1 MGNVHT
7 NFSLIVYIFPRKI
20 FLISMRKE
28 TGKLSEKIRQIQ
40 KGNKEEIVEVINQF
54 DPLIKKY
61 QRSSTKYLEERLKL
75 TVNREKSRTV
85 SVFAIRN
92 FKFLG
97 FALGRNGK
105 GIYVRVHPKS
115 WKKFKSRLKELSS
128 RKRCQS
134 IKPSLE
140 KIKVYARGWLNY
152 YGIASMKN
160 NIDDINGWLYHRIRM
175 CIWKQWKKPRTKVR
189 NLIKMGVPKD
199 LAMQAGNTRRG
210 HWFATHTVAVNMAM
224 TKERLINSGFY
235 DLATAYQSVHVN
247 Y

>member
-1 MGNVHT
+1 MRSWLSVLIT
-7 NFSLIVYIFPRKI
+7 DAESKKVFDIPIAPSLY
-20 FLISMRKE
+20 S
-28 TGKLSEKIRQIQ
+28 LS
-40 KGNKEEIVEVINQF
+40 NKMDNSLLAVRVINH
-54 DPLIKKY
+54 KY
-61 QRSSTKYLEERLKL
+61 I
-75 TVNREKSRTV
+75 VVEKSCTV

-189 NLIKMGVPKD
+189 NLINMGVPKD

>member
-134 IKPSLE
+134 IKPNLE

-175 CIWKQWKKPRTKVR
+175 CIWKQWKKPRTKYK
-189 NLIKMGVPKD
+189 NLVKLGIPEHY
-199 LAMQAGNTRRG
+199 AATIANSRRKY
-210 HWFATHTVAVNMAM
+210 WYISNNKAVIWALN
-224 TKERLINSGFY
+224 KERLINSGFY

>member
-1 MGNVHT
+1 MPFPFLPNAKPRNLKFRIANTLTVRLFSRLT
-7 NFSLIVYIFPRKI
+7 VSFSLSSRYFVLLSK
-20 FLISMRKE
+20 S
-28 TGKLSEKIRQIQ
+28 LSEARLL
-40 KGNKEEIVEVINQF
+40 F
-54 DPLIKKY
+54 A
-61 QRSSTKYLEERLKL
+61 RSTMSSAYLEERLKL

-152 YGIASMKN
+152 YGIASMKK

-189 NLIKMGVPKD
+189 NLIKMGVPEA

-210 HWFATHTVAVNMAM
+210 H
-224 TKERLINSGFY
+224 
-235 DLATAYQSVHVN
+235 
-247 Y
+247 